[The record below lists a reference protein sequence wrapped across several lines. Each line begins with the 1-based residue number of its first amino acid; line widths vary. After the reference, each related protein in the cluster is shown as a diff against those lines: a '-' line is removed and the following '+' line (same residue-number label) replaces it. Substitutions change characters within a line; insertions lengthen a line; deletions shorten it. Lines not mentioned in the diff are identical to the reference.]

1 MKKTF
6 SKINKYLFII
16 ILLLISILLSIS
28 LYFNY
33 RFSSTNFEEI
43 IFYLKNG
50 VKSSDSSVFMDGVKF
65 CVPFVVSFILLF
77 TFVFFGASF
86 IKFKIKPLLFFQKY
100 KTKLL
105 LFLTIYSFLSLLVS
119 VNFFDY
125 IKYINT
131 KSKFIENNYIDPKNA
146 EITFD
151 EKRNLIIIFVE
162 SMETSL
168 FTKEDGGYWDYDVID
183 GLKKLTND
191 NDATYFY
198 NENKAQALNMIG
210 GSSWTTASIV
220 SNQSGLPFKIRISKN
235 EYHSENFMNG
245 SYTLGELLKDN
256 GYYNEVISGAKTSFG
271 GIYEFYKKH
280 GDFEIVDIDTLDR
293 YGLSMDASDIGKWGF
308 NDNYLFET
316 AKKRLNIISKQKEPF
331 NLQLITIDTHFTD
344 GFIGDYSE
352 TKYEEKYENAY
363 ATESN
368 LIYDFVNWLKEQPY
382 YEKTTILIVGDHLS
396 MQNDF
401 FKKRN
406 ANERYVYSCI
416 INPRDKTAKLN
427 NRIFTSL
434 DTYPTILYSI
444 GANISGNKL
453 GLGVNLFSEEK
464 TLAEKYG
471 VKYLN
476 KELLKNSKYYNNYIL
491 NDNYATDIFYKK

>member
-77 TFVFFGASF
+77 TFAFFGASF